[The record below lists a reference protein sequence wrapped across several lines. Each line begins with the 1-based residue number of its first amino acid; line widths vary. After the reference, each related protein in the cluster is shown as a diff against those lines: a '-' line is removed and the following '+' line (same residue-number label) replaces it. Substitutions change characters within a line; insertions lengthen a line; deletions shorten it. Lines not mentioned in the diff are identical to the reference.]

1 MKKLLSLLLLASLP
15 ALAKDELHLYNWND
29 YIAPE
34 TVERF
39 EKSCKCKVVQDYFG
53 DNEEVIAKFA
63 AGAKGYDVIVPTSNY
78 VAGMAKAGWLQP
90 LDKSKIP
97 NFKNVMPQYL
107 NTEFDPGNKY
117 SAPYAMSITLIGYNE
132 QKMKELGITVDS
144 WAVIFD
150 PKILAKIKGRVTVLD
165 SQSELMAA
173 ALKYLGYSVNDRDP
187 KHWKQAS
194 DVIVKAK
201 PYWAAFMAQGYIK
214 ELIHRK
220 SLGGARLLERHLPGR
235 PRGAGSQAEVPHPP
249 QPAEGRCGAGAGRDG
264 DREDRAAAG
273 PCAPVHQFHARR
285 QELRG
290 PHQHDRLGQSEYRRN
305 EDHQAG
311 DQEQQGG
318 IPGCGIGEAA
328 GAVEGHDAQGT
339 PAAQPHLD
347 RDQGEIELDDGTG
360 AAA

>member
-29 YIAPE
+29 YIAQE

-117 SAPYAMSITLIGYNE
+117 SAPYAMSITLIGYND

-187 KHWKQAS
+187 KHWQQAR
-194 DVIVKAK
+194 DVIIKAK

-214 ELIHRK
+214 ELSTGNLWVVHGY
-220 SLGGARLLERHLPGR
+220 SNNT
-235 PRGAGSQAEVPHPP
+235 SQADH
-249 QPAEGRCGAGAGRDG
+249 
-264 DREDRAAAG
+264 RA
-273 PCAPVHQFHARR
+273 Q
-285 QELRG
+285 
-290 PHQHDRLGQSEYRRN
+290 
-305 EDHQAG
+305 
-311 DQEQQGG
+311 
-318 IPGCGIGEAA
+318 
-328 GAVEGHDAQGT
+328 
-339 PAAQPHLD
+339 
-347 RDQGEIELDDGTG
+347 
-360 AAA
+360 